1 MFIELSGSEKTVAH
15 GLAAADSIVGNYNGS
30 VFMGKEGAAALIT
43 ALGGLSWGL
52 GYLGQPHLVI
62 RYMAIRSS
70 KDVPVSRNIAIACA
84 ILGIAVAFLVGIVA
98 LIYFAPVHF

>member
-1 MFIELSGSEKTVAH
+1 MGVFAVAWTDLIQGILMIGTLVILPIAGYLELRDTNISLYSELSKAH
-15 GLAAADSIVGNYNGS
+15 IVLEILIMIFS
-30 VFMGKEGAAALIT
+30 GKLGFSALLM

-70 KDVPVSRNIAIACA
+70 RCVNC
-84 ILGIAVAFLVGIVA
+84 
-98 LIYFAPVHF
+98 